1 MGASTFFNV
10 VETSTA
16 VPLLLQIRA
25 ERVLQRVP
33 HRNDG
38 SHTYRKK
45 PPGVPGGFCLGGP
58 SRIRTLDL
66 LIKSQLLYQ
75 LS

>member
-1 MGASTFFNV
+1 MQSLEGAEAN
-10 VETSTA
+10 
-16 VPLLLQIRA
+16 LIR
-25 ERVLQRVP
+25 
-33 HRNDG
+33 RNDG
-38 SHTYRKK
+38 LRYAAAKNNTPGK
-45 PPGVPGGFCLGGP
+45 PGVLYFGGP

>member
-1 MGASTFFNV
+1 MGASTFFNA

-16 VPLLLQIRA
+16 IPLPLQIRA
-25 ERVLQRVP
+25 ERGLQRVIYP
-33 HRNDG
+33 NEG
-38 SHTYRKK
+38 VTLIRKK

>member
-25 ERVLQRVP
+25 ERVLQRVLLGRAGQP
-33 HRNDG
+33 HEVASLVGFLASDEASYVTGQVFRVD
-38 SHTYRKK
+38 
-45 PPGVPGGFCLGGP
+45 GGFGLN
-58 SRIRTLDL
+58 L
-66 LIKSQLLYQ
+66 
-75 LS
+75 

>member
-1 MGASTFFNV
+1 VGASAFFNV

-38 SHTYRKK
+38 SHTYKK
-45 PPGVPGGFCLGGP
+45 KA
-58 SRIRTLDL
+58 T
-66 LIKSQLLYQ
+66 
-75 LS
+75 